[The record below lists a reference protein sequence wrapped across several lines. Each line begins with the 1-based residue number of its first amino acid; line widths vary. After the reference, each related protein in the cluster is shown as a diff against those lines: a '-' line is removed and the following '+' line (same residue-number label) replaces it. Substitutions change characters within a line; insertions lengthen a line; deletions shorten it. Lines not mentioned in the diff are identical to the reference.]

1 MLDMEWV
8 SSSLCR
14 DKSCVVFQ
22 IMPPPR
28 DEHMSTNS
36 WSIKSDYCDHN
47 NIIAK
52 VKKDVLDA
60 RKNERHLWYCLSF
73 DLRQT
78 NRLTRG

>member
-1 MLDMEWV
+1 MLEWV

-36 WSIKSDYCDHN
+36 LSIKSDYCDHN
-47 NIIAK
+47 NNCK
-52 VKKDVLDA
+52 GEEGRVGCEEERTSSLVLPI
-60 RKNERHLWYCLSF
+60 F
-73 DLRQT
+73 
-78 NRLTRG
+78 